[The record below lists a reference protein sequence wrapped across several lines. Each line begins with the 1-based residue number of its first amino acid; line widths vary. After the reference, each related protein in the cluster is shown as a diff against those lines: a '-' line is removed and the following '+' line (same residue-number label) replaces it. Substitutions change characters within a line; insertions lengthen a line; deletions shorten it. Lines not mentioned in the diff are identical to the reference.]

1 MSRVGKEPIPVPP
14 KVEVDISGGNEVR
27 VKGPRGE
34 LAQSFDRDMIIS
46 LEDNVITVRRPTES
60 KRHRSIHG
68 LTRSLI
74 SNMVE
79 GVSRGFEKALE
90 IEGREYKVQKKG
102 NTLELNLGF
111 SHPVN
116 FPIPPDVDIEV
127 LEDRKFK
134 VTGADKQKVGEIA
147 AEIRALRPPEP
158 YKGKGIRYAGE
169 YIKRKAGKAAV
180 GTGF

>member
-1 MSRVGKEPIPVPP
+1 MSRVGKEPVPILP
-14 KVEVDISGGNEVR
+14 KVDVDIKGNEVR

-34 LAQSFDRDMIIS
+34 LVQSFDKDMIIS
-46 LEDNVITVRRPTES
+46 VEDNTILVKRPSDS
-60 KRHRSIHG
+60 KKHRSLHG

-79 GVSRGFEKALE
+79 GVSKGFEKELE
-90 IEGREYKVQKKG
+90 IVGREYKVQKKG
-102 NTLELNLGF
+102 KSLELNLGF

-116 FPIPPDVDIEV
+116 FPIPDDVDIEV
-127 LEDRKFK
+127 MEDRKFK
-134 VTGADKQKVGEIA
+134 VVGVDKQKVGEVA
-147 AEIRALRPPEP
+147 AEIRALRMPEP

-169 YIKRKAGKAAV
+169 YVRRKAGKAAV

>member
-14 KVEVDISGGNEVR
+14 KVEVDIKKGNEVH

-34 LAQSFDRDMIIS
+34 LVQSFDRDMIIA
-46 LEDNVITVRRPTES
+46 LEERVITVKRPSDS
-60 KRHRSIHG
+60 KRHRSMHG
-68 LTRSLI
+68 LTRTLI

-79 GVSRGFEKALE
+79 GVSRGFEKELE

-102 NTLELNLGF
+102 NILELNLGF

-116 FPIPPDVDIEV
+116 FPIPADVDIEV

-134 VTGADKQKVGEIA
+134 VTGVDKQKVGEIA

>member
-1 MSRVGKEPIPVPP
+1 MSRIGKEPIPVPP
-14 KVEVDISGGNEVR
+14 KVEVDIKGNEVR

-34 LAQSFDRDMIIS
+34 MVQSFHRDMKVS
-46 LEDNVITVRRPTES
+46 LEDNVIAVKRPTDS
-60 KRHRSIHG
+60 KRHRSMHG
-68 LTRSLI
+68 LTRTLI

-79 GVSRGFEKALE
+79 GVSRGFEKELE

-111 SHPVN
+111 AHPVN
-116 FPIPPDVDIEV
+116 FPIPEDVDIEV

-134 VTGADKQKVGEIA
+134 VTGVDKQKVGEIA

>member
-1 MSRVGKEPIPVPP
+1 MSRVGKEPIPIPSGVD
-14 KVEVDISGGNEVR
+14 VDIKGNRVK
-27 VKGPRGE
+27 VKGPKGE
-34 LAQSFDRDMIIS
+34 LSQSFKGDMAIS
-46 LEDNVITVRRPTES
+46 VEDNTVLVKRPTDS
-60 KRHRSIHG
+60 KRHRSMHG
-68 LTRSLI
+68 LTRTLI
-74 SNMVE
+74 RNMVV
-79 GVSRGFEKALE
+79 GVSRGFEKGLE

-102 NTLELNLGF
+102 NALELSLGF

-116 FPIPPDVDIEV
+116 FPIPSDVDIEV
-127 LEDRKFK
+127 IEDRKFK
-134 VTGADKQKVGEIA
+134 VLGMDKQKVGEIA

>member
-14 KVEVDISGGNEVR
+14 KVEVDIRGSEVR

-34 LAQSFDRDMIIS
+34 LSQSFDRDMKIS
-46 LEDNVITVRRPTES
+46 LEDNLITVKRPTDS
-60 KRHRSIHG
+60 KRHRSMHG
-68 LTRSLI
+68 LTRTLI

-79 GVSRGFEKALE
+79 GVSRGFEKGLE

-111 SHPVN
+111 AHPVN
-116 FPIPPDVDIEV
+116 FLIPEDVDIEV

-134 VTGADKQKVGEIA
+134 VTGVDKQKVGEIA